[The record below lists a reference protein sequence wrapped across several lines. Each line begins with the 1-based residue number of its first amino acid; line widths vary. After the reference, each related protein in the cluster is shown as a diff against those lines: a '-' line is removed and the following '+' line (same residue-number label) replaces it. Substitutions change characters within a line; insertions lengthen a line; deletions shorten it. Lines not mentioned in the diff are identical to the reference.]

1 VSNEF
6 IRERLFRIFFP
17 EARTVKLA
25 IKSSG
30 CFLFFLL
37 ALATRPA
44 TSVAAD
50 WWSLSDSDFITQY
63 GNLATGT
70 QKEQSQFAWMTFA
83 RVNQRVMSGTNQFS
97 QWELWSSD
105 HDTFTPD
112 TPRFDA
118 AKKIRTRPHLEP
130 IQQLR
135 MFSPHMRLAHVR
147 PFPQAGQEVT
157 RNSTSYNYIMNTKLN
172 TQQGIATY
180 LGNPGNRIEFP
191 IGAVETKAL
200 WVSGAQAGAYQ
211 EGGFSLTGL
220 HLMVKVKPTPSN
232 PFTDNSPS
240 WFWTTFEVNSNQ
252 DLAAAQK
259 FITYGDALTPGE
271 SQTLMNQA
279 GFGGTP
285 FMNYVSNGTQIQYSD
300 ANHATIILGNTQ
312 IEGFLGTPPNLD
324 PAKWTKWPTSC
335 HSCHGQASGVISG
348 TGMNVF
354 NAPAPVGPLM
364 GNELPPAG
372 YRPYDFVWALSL
384 AQ

>member
-97 QWELWSSD
+97 QWELWVD
-105 HDTFTPD
+105 DPKTFTPD

-118 AKKIRTRPHLEP
+118 AKQIRTRPHLEP
-130 IQQLR
+130 IEQLR
-135 MFSPHMRLAHVR
+135 ILSEHFRLAPAA
-147 PFPQAGQEVT
+147 PFPHAGQEVT
-157 RNSTSYNYIMNTKLN
+157 RNSISYDYIINTNLN
-172 TQQGIATY
+172 TRHGIASY
-180 LGNPGNRIEFP
+180 LANSANRIEFP
-191 IGAVETKAL
+191 IGAVETKAV

-211 EGGFSLTGL
+211 EGGLSLTAL

-240 WFWTTFEVNSNQ
+240 WFWSTFELKSNEG
-252 DLAAAQK
+252 LAAAQQ
-259 FITYGDALTPGE
+259 FITHGDALMPSE

-279 GFGGTP
+279 GLGGTP
-285 FMNYVSNGTQIQYSD
+285 FLNYASNGTQIQFSD
-300 ANHATIILGNTQ
+300 ATSPTIILGNTQ
-312 IEGFLGTPPNLD
+312 LEWAFATPRNHH
-324 PAKWTKWPTSC
+324 PATWTKWSSSC
-335 HSCHGQASGVISG
+335 HSCHAQASGIINGSLVNFFAF
-348 TGMNVF
+348 TE
-354 NAPAPVGPLM
+354 PVGPLM
-364 GNELPPAG
+364 GNDLPSAG
-372 YRPYDFVWALSL
+372 YHPYDFVWALL
-384 AQ
+384 KAQ